1 MNSSVMEKTGLVLLA
16 GLVGLAASAWAD
28 DFNPSLSPL
37 PTIPTI
43 GESRI
48 CSSSLGAPLNCGT
61 AVSITV
67 DWAVG
72 FDVLTHD
79 FIYFYGVET
88 NTSTD
93 VASWEIDFA
102 PGSITSA
109 GFINGTSF
117 DSEIASFFGLSLGP
131 EDESIS
137 GSPVDPTSVVPFS
150 PGASTDHVTWGFDN
164 PTTGAHNL
172 LSGLQSSVLL
182 VHSPFH
188 PVFGFGSG
196 SDSGHGGSPW
206 STSAPG
212 SNPVPVPGD
221 IPVSSD
227 PESSSIILL
236 GSALFA
242 IAAASRRR
250 FTHKYRAGTER
261 TISPTPHA

>member
-72 FDVLTHD
+72 FDALTHD

-93 VASWEIDFA
+93 VASWSLLRVRSLALALLTEPASTVKSLASLACRLALRMKVSAVHQSIPRQWCRSA
-102 PGSITSA
+102 PVPPRTMSLGDLTTRRPARITYYPASKAASCSCTHPFIRSSGSEAVRTAAMAVLRGARAHRDQIPYPSL
-109 GFINGTSF
+109 GTF
-117 DSEIASFFGLSLGP
+117 LYRPTLNRPASFC
-131 EDESIS
+131 
-137 GSPVDPTSVVPFS
+137 
-150 PGASTDHVTWGFDN
+150 
-164 PTTGAHNL
+164 
-172 LSGLQSSVLL
+172 
-182 VHSPFH
+182 
-188 PVFGFGSG
+188 
-196 SDSGHGGSPW
+196 
-206 STSAPG
+206 
-212 SNPVPVPGD
+212 
-221 IPVSSD
+221 
-227 PESSSIILL
+227 
-236 GSALFA
+236 
-242 IAAASRRR
+242 
-250 FTHKYRAGTER
+250 
-261 TISPTPHA
+261 

>member
-109 GFINGTSF
+109 GFVNGTTY
-117 DSEIASFFGLSLGP
+117 DSEITSFFGLPLGA
-131 EDESIS
+131 EDERIS
-137 GSPVDPTSVVPFS
+137 GSPIDPTSVVPLIS
-150 PGASTDHVTWGFDN
+150 DPSTDHVTWGFDN
-164 PTTGAHNL
+164 PTTHAHEL

-188 PVFGFGSG
+188 PVFVFVSG
-196 SDSGHGGSPW
+196 SDIVHGGSP
-206 STSAPG
+206 STTSAPG
-212 SNPVPVPGD
+212 SNPVPLPGD

-227 PESSSIILL
+227 PESSSIILF
-236 GSALFA
+236 GSA
-242 IAAASRRR
+242 S
-250 FTHKYRAGTER
+250 
-261 TISPTPHA
+261 S

>member
-1 MNSSVMEKTGLVLLA
+1 MNSSLTRKPGLAV
-16 GLVGLAASAWAD
+16 LVGLLGLATSAWAD
-28 DFNPSLSPL
+28 GFNPSLSPL
-37 PTIPTI
+37 PAI

-48 CSSSLGAPLNCGT
+48 CSSSIGSPANCS
-61 AVSITV
+61 AADSITV

-109 GFINGTSF
+109 GFINGTTY
-117 DSEIASFFGLSLGP
+117 DSEIFSFFGLSPGA
-131 EDESIS
+131 EDETIK
-137 GSPVDPTSVVPFS
+137 GSSVDPTSVVPAS
-150 PGASTDHVTWGFDN
+150 PDSSTDHVTWGFDN
-164 PTTGAHNL
+164 PTTHAHEL

-182 VHSPFH
+182 VHSPSP

-206 STSAPG
+206 NTNALG
-212 SNPVPVPGD
+212 SNPVPVPGHT
-221 IPVSSD
+221 
-227 PESSSIILL
+227 PEPSSIILF
-236 GSALFA
+236 GSTLFA
-242 IAAASRRR
+242 LATLARRR
-250 FTHKYRAGTER
+250 FMHK
-261 TISPTPHA
+261 S